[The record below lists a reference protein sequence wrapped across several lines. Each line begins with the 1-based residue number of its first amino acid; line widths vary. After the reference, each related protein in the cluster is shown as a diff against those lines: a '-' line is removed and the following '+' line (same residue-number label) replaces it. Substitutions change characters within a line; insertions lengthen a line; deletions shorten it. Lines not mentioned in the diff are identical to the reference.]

1 MKIVFLES
9 AAQDV
14 QWFRYY
20 YRSVFP
26 AGNAKARDKMKA
38 IQATLAANPYA
49 GHPSD
54 TRNTV
59 RELSIPRTPFVVVYR
74 VMPTQIEVLRL
85 WDTRQGTEY

>member
-9 AAQDV
+9 TAQDI
-14 QWFRYY
+14 QWFRFY

-26 AGNAKARDKMKA
+26 AGSALARDKMKA

-54 TRNTV
+54 TRKTV
-59 RELSIPRTPFVVVYR
+59 RELAIPRTPFVVVYR
-74 VMPTQIEVLRL
+74 VTPTQIEVLRL
-85 WDTRQGTEY
+85 WDTRQGADY